1 MTPIFIEM
9 FKAGFGRWHWV
20 SLLSDRTVLMRS
32 TKPVFGFARAR
43 EQAHDVS
50 VAYLEA
56 NR

>member
-20 SLLSDRTVLMRS
+20 SMLNDRTILMRS